1 MSSPKAAAAR
11 AEKAA
16 RTEPERPDDERV
28 ERVTHGGFVDSAAT
42 PSTSKVSADKAKGP
56 RGPPPPRL
64 GYSVDE
70 FCASVGISVSYFY
83 ELQKEGKAPRAML
96 FGVRR
101 IISIEEAERWCRERT
116 ISPVASIVR
125 TPGAAA

>member
-1 MSSPKAAAAR
+1 MSSPKAAAAAR

-16 RTEPERPDDERV
+16 RNV
-28 ERVTHGGFVDSAAT
+28 
-42 PSTSKVSADKAKGP
+42 

-64 GYSVDE
+64 GYSVEE

-96 FGVRR
+96 LGVRR

-116 ISPVASIVR
+116 TSPVASIVR
-125 TPGAAA
+125 TQDGADSET